1 MFYFCS
7 MVRTV
12 SLLSEDAPES
22 ARNAGL
28 GYRYR
33 YWRGASG
40 RRYLFTAIPS
50 ESLADFRSVVVIQ
63 AEPVADGRLRAR
75 AVYAIGEKG
84 ETDGVPPRKAPGD
97 KVFVHFL
104 AASEEE
110 RRRIIEDLA
119 AVQVRLA
126 A

>member
-1 MFYFCS
+1 MNAVTE
-7 MVRTV
+7 M

-50 ESLADFRSVVVIQ
+50 ESLADFRSVIVVH
-63 AEPVADGRLRAR
+63 AEPVAGGKLRAHV
-75 AVYAIGEKG
+75 VYAVGDKG
-84 ETDGVPPRKAPGD
+84 GTDGVPPNCVAGPAG
-97 KVFVHFL
+97 
-104 AASEEE
+104 E
-110 RRRIIEDLA
+110 
-119 AVQVRLA
+119 
-126 A
+126 

>member
-1 MFYFCS
+1 

-22 ARNAGL
+22 ARDAGL

-40 RRYLFTAIPS
+40 RRYLFSAVPS
-50 ESLADFRSVVVIQ
+50 KALADFRSVIVIH

-75 AVYAIGEKG
+75 VVYTVGAHDSTE
-84 ETDGVPPRKAPGD
+84 PSPARAPGD

-104 AASEEE
+104 AATEEE

>member
-1 MFYFCS
+1 MNAVTE
-7 MVRTV
+7 M

-22 ARNAGL
+22 ARSAGL

-50 ESLADFRSVVVIQ
+50 ESLVDFRSVIVVH
-63 AEPVADGRLRAR
+63 AEPVAGGKLRAR
-75 AVYAIGEKG
+75 AVYAVGDKG
-84 ETDGVPPRKAPGD
+84 ETDGVPPKKAPGD

-104 AASEEE
+104 AVTEDE
-110 RRRIIEDLA
+110 RRQAVADLA
-119 AVQVRLA
+119 AAPEVSLA

>member
-1 MFYFCS
+1 
-7 MVRTV
+7 MVMDM

-50 ESLADFRSVVVIQ
+50 ESLADFRSVIVIH
-63 AEPVADGRLRAR
+63 AEPVAGGQLHAR
-75 AVYAIGEKG
+75 AIYAIGDKG
-84 ETDGVPPRKAPGD
+84 ETDGVPPKKAPGD

-104 AASEEE
+104 AVAEDD
-110 RRRIIEDLA
+110 RRQAVADLA
-119 AVQVRLA
+119 AAPEVSLA

>member
-1 MFYFCS
+1 MAQHVVTN
-7 MVRTV
+7 M

-22 ARNAGL
+22 ARNAGF

-40 RRYLFTAIPS
+40 RRYLFSAVPS
-50 ESLADFRSVVVIQ
+50 ESLADFRAVIVVH
-63 AEPVADGRLRAR
+63 AEPVAEGRLRAR
-75 AVYAIGEKG
+75 AAYSVGDRG
-84 ETDGVPPRKAPGD
+84 ETDGAAPRKAPGD

-104 AASEEE
+104 AATEDE

-119 AVQVRLA
+119 AVPVRLA